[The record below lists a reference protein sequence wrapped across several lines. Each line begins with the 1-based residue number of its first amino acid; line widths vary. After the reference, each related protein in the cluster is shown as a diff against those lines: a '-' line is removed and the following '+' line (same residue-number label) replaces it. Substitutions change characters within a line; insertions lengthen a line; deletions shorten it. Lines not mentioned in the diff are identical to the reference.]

1 MPRNPGKVVT
11 IASRVCFL
19 LIPVVKQTSC
29 TLPSRFNKSQ
39 LCPRGVDLT
48 FSLSHTNSRLISRP
62 EGKESLLEEEELSL
76 LAILMLVEYVTYYRG
91 WGAIFIRLASL
102 LGLFVV
108 N

>member
-1 MPRNPGKVVT
+1 MKV
-11 IASRVCFL
+11 IPFIFDAAQSWKSRDDCFPSL

-39 LCPRGVDLT
+39 LCPRGVDLF
-48 FSLSHTNSRLISRP
+48 FSLSHTNWRLISRP

-91 WGAIFIRLASL
+91 
-102 LGLFVV
+102 
-108 N
+108 